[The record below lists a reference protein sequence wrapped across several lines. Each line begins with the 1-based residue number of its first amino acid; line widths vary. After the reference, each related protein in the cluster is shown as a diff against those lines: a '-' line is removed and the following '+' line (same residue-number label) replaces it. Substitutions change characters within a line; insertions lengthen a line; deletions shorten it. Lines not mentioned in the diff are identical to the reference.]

1 MNKDAIYDNFLLFWC
16 LIEVARQWLFL
27 IFVRRV
33 FVSKISSNS
42 IAFKWLTPTHVGTNF
57 FNQIHHIL
65 ASFASYCPLSTRPN
79 IVAHTSSSTLSLTFS
94 SISWPWRHT
103 SWCVAFSCSTAK
115 GTASQLWSTFHIL
128 WHFFG
133 WLSGDKV
140 KRLWLFASGESK
152 PEYGYTPYV
161 NRTDQKGQFKKAARG
176 N

>member
-1 MNKDAIYDNFLLFWC
+1 MNKDAIYHNFLLFCC
-16 LIEVARQWLFL
+16 LIEVARQWWFL

-42 IAFKWLTPTHVGTNF
+42 IAFKWLTPTHVRMNF
-57 FNQIHHIL
+57 FNQIYHIL

-79 IVAHTSSSTLSLTFS
+79 IVADTSSSTSSLTFS
-94 SISWPWRHT
+94 SIILG
-103 SWCVAFSCSTAK
+103 VASHFLMSRFQLFN
-115 GTASQLWSTFHIL
+115 SQGDGVATLIYIYIL

-133 WLSGDKV
+133 WLSGDKA

-161 NRTDQKGQFKKAARG
+161 NRTDQKGQGKKAARG